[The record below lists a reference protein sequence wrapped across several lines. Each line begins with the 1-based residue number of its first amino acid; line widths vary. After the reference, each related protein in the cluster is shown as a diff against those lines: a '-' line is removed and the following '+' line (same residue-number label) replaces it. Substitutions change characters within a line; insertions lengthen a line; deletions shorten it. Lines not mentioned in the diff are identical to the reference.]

1 MDLEIS
7 SRGTKREKAATLHR
21 DNNPVKEILFVW
33 STPGQILNTWLETN
47 STFLMA
53 EVRTRQI

>member
-7 SRGTKREKAATLHR
+7 SCSKEREAATHHKA
-21 DNNPVKEILFVW
+21 NSPVKEILFVW
-33 STPGQILNTWLETN
+33 LTRGQGVNTWLEAN

-53 EVRTRQI
+53 EMMTRQI